1 MIRTKKITPEM
12 RSLIRRF
19 FLISIILVFNVNT
32 FIFSEE
38 QTIKIPEKKSPFF
51 VVPMMTI
58 HTRDG
63 FSFRIPAINSL
74 QKEKKRK
81 EAIKKFLFNKN
92 SPFSIMGRGRAK
104 VSDLAGFLQK
114 NNPGLSVKQARKIA
128 RLYIKEAG
136 DEGVNYEVAF
146 SQMCLE
152 TGFLKYGGDV
162 HPGQN
167 NLCGL
172 GVTGKGKKGLS
183 FPSLEMG
190 VRAHIQHLKAYASN
204 KKLNHK
210 TVDARF
216 KYVKRGSVRD
226 VRQLTGKWARDP
238 KYGRKLESLLKR
250 LMAESGERIS
260 DGS

>member
-1 MIRTKKITPEM
+1 MNRKVKFKSGTIGTIKRF
-12 RSLIRRF
+12 SLIF
-19 FLISIILVFNVNT
+19 IILILNINT
-32 FIFSEE
+32 RIFSEE
-38 QTIKIPEKKSPFF
+38 QIIKTPEKKASFF
-51 VVPMMTI
+51 YVPMMTI
-58 HTRDG
+58 HTREG
-63 FSFRIPAINSL
+63 FSFRIPAINNL
-74 QKEKKRK
+74 QKEKRDAKAVKIMLPGRNN
-81 EAIKKFLFNKN
+81 L
-92 SPFSIMGRGRAK
+92 FSIMGTGKAQ
-104 VSDLAGFLQK
+104 VSDLAGFLKK
-114 NNPGLSVKQARKIA
+114 NNPGLSMKQARKIA
-128 RLYIKEAG
+128 RLYIKEAE

-162 HPGQN
+162 QPGQN

-172 GVTGKGKKGLS
+172 GVTGNGKKGLS

-204 KKLNHK
+204 KKLHHK

-226 VRQLTGKWARDP
+226 IRQLTGKWARDP
-238 KYGRKLESLLKR
+238 KYGRKLENLLKR
-250 LMAESGERIS
+250 LIAESGERIT